1 MMPRSLLY
9 TRDDLKS
16 VTKHQPIKVVQS
28 YSRFVELGCGHLQRL
43 TGRRALRPP
52 KRMYCFECRCER
64 VRPLKPPD
72 PALVA
77 RVDAVGTE
85 LARENRPA
93 RVADRTGEYRATR

>member
-72 PALVA
+72 PALA
-77 RVDAVGTE
+77 TRADEVGAA
-85 LARENRPA
+85 L
-93 RVADRTGEYRATR
+93 YRATHDGRPV